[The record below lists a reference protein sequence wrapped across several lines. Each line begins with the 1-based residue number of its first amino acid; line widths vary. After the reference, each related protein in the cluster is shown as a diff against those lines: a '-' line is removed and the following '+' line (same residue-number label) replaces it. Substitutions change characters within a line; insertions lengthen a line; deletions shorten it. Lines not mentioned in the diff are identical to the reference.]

1 MGGVSGRSKK
11 SAAAAQRNDRSDR
24 DGTSQTR
31 RLRGSAEMLLKCK
44 VLSGESG
51 PEPRALP
58 GRLTQKQRRGEM
70 AFFLVPAN
78 FPSGVLV
85 TGGTPKAGRGSG
97 TEALASPPWKPGI
110 ALASGR
116 KSPHGGSLSRRRHV
130 STCFLVHEFAVAHF
144 SGREGAGRSQQG
156 ASASD
161 MGEGGGRAGAA
172 IGAGLSPPAP
182 APGGLHGFT

>member
-1 MGGVSGRSKK
+1 
-11 SAAAAQRNDRSDR
+11 
-24 DGTSQTR
+24 
-31 RLRGSAEMLLKCK
+31 MLLKCK

-70 AFFLVPAN
+70 AFFPVPAN

-116 KSPHGGSLSRRRHV
+116 KSSHGGSLSRRRHV
-130 STCFLVHEFAVAHF
+130 STCFLVHELAVAHF